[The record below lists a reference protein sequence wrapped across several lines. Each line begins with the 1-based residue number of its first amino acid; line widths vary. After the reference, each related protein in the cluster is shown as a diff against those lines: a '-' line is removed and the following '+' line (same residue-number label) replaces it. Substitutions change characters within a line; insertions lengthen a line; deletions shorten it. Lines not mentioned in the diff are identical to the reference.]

1 MKTSPSQL
9 IAQNV
14 RAEAARRRISQRVL
28 AQKMGLRQQS
38 LSQRLLGRVSFRAE
52 ELETLARVFDVPVS
66 ELMGE
71 RALTSAP

>member
-14 RAEAARRRISQRVL
+14 RAEAARHRVSQRVL
-28 AQKMGLRQQS
+28 AHKLGMRQQS

-52 ELETLARVFDVPVS
+52 ELEVIAQVFDMPVS
-66 ELMGE
+66 ALMGE
-71 RALTSAP
+71 RTLTPTP

>member
-1 MKTSPSQL
+1 MKTSPSQR

-28 AQKMGLRQQS
+28 AQKLGMQQQS

-52 ELETLARVFDVPVS
+52 ELDIIAQVFDLPVS

-71 RALTSAP
+71 QALTSAP